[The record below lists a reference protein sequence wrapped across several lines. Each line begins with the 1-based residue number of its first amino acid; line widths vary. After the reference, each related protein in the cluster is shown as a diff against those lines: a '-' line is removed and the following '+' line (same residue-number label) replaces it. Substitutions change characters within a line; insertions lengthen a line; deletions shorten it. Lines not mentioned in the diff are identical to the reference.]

1 MFFVPT
7 VRGVHGRRLGRSS
20 VKERGLVAG
29 GPQGRW
35 AVPLANG
42 QAVPVVARGVGG
54 TAERFLEGDVVGR
67 RRLGRSAERWPGPV
81 AGGPPGV
88 WARPVA
94 GSQAVP
100 GVACGV
106 EAEKASQWARWAD
119 GPQRDPLW
127 DDAKEG
133 GGGGGSTL
141 SAGASA
147 RCRLLQV
154 GVGRIRHRWGVRW
167 I

>member
-1 MFFVPT
+1 M
-7 VRGVHGRRLGRSS
+7 
-20 VKERGLVAG
+20 KERGLVAG
-29 GPQGRW
+29 GPQGRR
-35 AVPLANG
+35 AVPVAGG
-42 QAVPVVARGVGG
+42 QAVPVVACGVGRR
-54 TAERFLEGDVVGR
+54 TELDLEGEVVRR
-67 RRLGRSAERWPGPV
+67 RRLGRSAERLPGPV

-106 EAEKASQWARWAD
+106 EAGKASQRARWAD

-127 DDAKEG
+127 DDAKG
-133 GGGGGSTL
+133 GGCCGGNTL

-147 RCRLLQV
+147 RCRLPQV
-154 GVGRIRHRWGVRW
+154 GVGWIRHRWGVRW